1 MRREGWL
8 EFFSHLHLSQG
19 TARALDPFTSQ
30 LSTTEGLTPC
40 DGCAVFS
47 LALGSAS
54 PCAMPGQA
62 AAGPRS
68 QGDTGSGDMSG
79 TEPPGSSALHRA
91 LNALGNS
98 TLGLMCCP
106 LQSASP

>member
-8 EFFSHLHLSQG
+8 EFFSRSHLSQG
-19 TARALDPFTSQ
+19 TARALNPFTSQ
-30 LSTTEGLTPC
+30 LFATEGLAPC
-40 DGCAVFS
+40 GGRAAFS

-54 PCAMPGQA
+54 LCAMPRQA

-68 QGDTGSGDMSG
+68 RGDTGIGGMRG
-79 TEPPGSSALHRA
+79 MEPPGSSALHRA

-98 TLGLMCCP
+98 TLSLMCCP
-106 LQSASP
+106 LRGASP